1 MDQLRT
7 YTKKEARMYL
17 VGMTG
22 QNMIY
27 NVVNTGLYFYF
38 QNVICLPA
46 VALGWIFALAR
57 VWDAINDPMMGVIVD
72 HTHSKYGKCKPY
84 LMYVPLAIMIIT
96 SAAFLNGNYAELK
109 LAGETT
115 KCFFVVAWA
124 AVSYILWGMTYT
136 VGDIPLWGVI
146 ARMSEVEEDRVK
158 LISWARIAA
167 AIGGALSIATIV
179 AISQGVNGAMGLPD
193 NAQKGFII
201 VGVAFTVVGCLL
213 FECAGIGVKEHVR
226 LTNGEA
232 SKGFLDSIKIM
243 WSCKP
248 FRRLMISGVLRSPI
262 ALFNNLIITLATYYY
277 CDGNLMNILQGGKV
291 LVVVLL
297 FALGFGL
304 GMFGSTLIVPLLMK
318 KWDVKK
324 IYNATAFSS
333 IPMVLIF
340 VCYMAVPD
348 GAFKEIGW
356 GALIGLLILFGGA
369 GQGVINVCQSVMIT
383 DCIDYEEYH
392 TNYRPDGVFFS
403 GQSFITKLSSGV
415 ASLISAYVFAYVG
428 YTDVNIAEMN
438 VALNAGA
445 SFALDYSSYSWA
457 MWFLV
462 TVPAAIG
469 LAIAIIPTLKYEITP
484 ESRKEITAA
493 LKIKHDEAEAL
504 LLEQEAAAEATEKA
518 ETVTTSD
525 AE

>member
-17 VGMTG
+17 VGMAG
-22 QNMIY
+22 QNIIY

-72 HTHSKYGKCKPY
+72 HTHSKHGKCKPY
-84 LMYVPLAIMIIT
+84 LMYVPLAIFIIT
-96 SAAFLNGNYAELK
+96 CAAFFNGNYAELK
-109 LAGETT
+109 MAGETT
-115 KCFFVVAWA
+115 KSIFVVVWA
-124 AVSYILWGMTYT
+124 AISYVLWGMTYT

-146 ARMSEVEEDRVK
+146 SRMTEVEEDRVK

-167 AIGGALSIATIV
+167 AIGAAMSLVTIV
-179 AISQGVNGAMGLPD
+179 AISQGVNGALHLPD

-201 VGVAFTVVGCLL
+201 VGVAFTAVGCLL
-213 FECAGIGVKEHVR
+213 FECTGLGVKEHVR
-226 LTNGEA
+226 LTNGEQ
-232 SKGFLDSIKIM
+232 SKGFIDSMKIV

-262 ALFNNLIITLATYYY
+262 ALFNNIIITLATYYY
-277 CDGNLMNILQGGKV
+277 CDGNLMNILQGGKI
-291 LVVVLL
+291 LVVVLI
-297 FALGFGL
+297 FALGYAL
-304 GMFGSTLIVPLLMK
+304 GMFGSTLIVPVLMK

-324 IYNATAFSS
+324 LYNSTAFSA
-333 IPMVLIF
+333 IPMVLLF
-340 VCYMAVPD
+340 VCYVGLPD
-348 GAFKEIGW
+348 GSFKEIGW
-356 GALIGLLILFGGA
+356 GALIGVLVLLSGT
-369 GQGVINVCQSVMIT
+369 GQGIVNVCQSVMIT

-392 TNYRPDGVFFS
+392 TGYRPDGVFFS

-428 YTDVNIAEMN
+428 YTDVNIAKMN
-438 VALNAGA
+438 EALNAGA
-445 SFALDYSSYSWA
+445 SFAADYSTYSWA

-462 TVPAAIG
+462 TVPAGIG
-469 LAIAIIPTLKYEITP
+469 LALAVIPTLKYEITP
-484 ESRKEITAA
+484 ESRKEMSAA
-493 LKIKHDEAEAL
+493 LKIKHDEAEAVL
-504 LLEQEAAAEATEKA
+504 LAQEAAEA
-518 ETVTTSD
+518 ETETETTS
-525 AE
+525 E